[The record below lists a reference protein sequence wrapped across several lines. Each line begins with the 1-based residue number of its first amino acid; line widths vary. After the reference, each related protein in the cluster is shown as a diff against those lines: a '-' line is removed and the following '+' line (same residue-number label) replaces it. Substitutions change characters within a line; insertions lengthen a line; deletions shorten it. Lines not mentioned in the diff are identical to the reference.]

1 MLDKRRLV
9 SEVLRFILVSGV
21 AFMIDALGYL
31 ALKSIFEID
40 GSWSKRMSFVCV
52 SFWGFFAHKHFTFR
66 HRTFKPSEPI
76 RFALVYLSGWVIN
89 SLVYDATIKLDH
101 SSTPAFLV
109 ATFAWACWNFIGQK
123 WFVFVGEHSSYIYR
137 ISIRYRSPRF
147 SVRYMLESNPSTMLL
162 SWVFPK
168 KSLV

>member
-123 WFVFVGEHSSYIYR
+123 WFVFVDPNSRHAGR
-137 ISIRYRSPRF
+137 PG
-147 SVRYMLESNPSTMLL
+147 
-162 SWVFPK
+162 
-168 KSLV
+168 